1 MSKAIKI
8 IAILLIF
15 ISCNKEQVVDSN
27 QNNIN
32 YFKISQVNYDG
43 KEYSTPIRVVRDYL
57 SSAPQSDDT
66 TYNTTPLN
74 ITNFDV
80 YVVENKIQL
89 HWISSNEQ
97 DVSHYE
103 LLRSTNSKQWVNFTK
118 VNKSNGEY
126 NYTIK

>member
-1 MSKAIKI
+1 MSRAIKI

-15 ISCNKEQVVDSN
+15 VSCGKEQVVDTN

-66 TYNTTPLN
+66 LYNTTPLN

-80 YVVENKIQL
+80 YVIKNKIQL

-103 LLRSTNSKQWVNFTK
+103 LLRSTNSKQWYNFASVK
-118 VNKSNGEY
+118 KKNC
-126 NYTIK
+126 NYKYILN